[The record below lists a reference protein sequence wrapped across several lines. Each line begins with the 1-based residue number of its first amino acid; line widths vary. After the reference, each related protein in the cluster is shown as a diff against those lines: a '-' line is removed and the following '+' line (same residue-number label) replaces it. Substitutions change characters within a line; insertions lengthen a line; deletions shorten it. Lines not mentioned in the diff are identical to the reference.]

1 MLSTATMG
9 SGRVRS
15 PSEWLSPFLTPFTVL
30 NDMRLRA
37 RGWGVSPSAD
47 GDQRLRLWTSP
58 AVLSWI
64 S

>member
-1 MLSTATMG
+1 MPRTTTRG

-37 RGWGVSPSAD
+37 RGEDFALCGARPKGSA
-47 GDQRLRLWTSP
+47 LWKL
-58 AVLSWI
+58 AALKGWR
-64 S
+64 